1 MRLHGRAVLVTG
13 GASGIGAAVAER
25 LVAEGARV
33 VAADLVSPE
42 GDFAL
47 PEPGGIAALRMD
59 VADEAS
65 VAQGFARLDA
75 LDGLFHGAGIAQD
88 VPFLD
93 TSVALFDR
101 MIAVN
106 LRGTFLV
113 GQAAARLMRGRGGAI
128 VNVASVSG
136 MRGNVGRSAYG
147 ASKGGVVL
155 LSQVMA
161 VDLAAENIRVN
172 VIAPGP
178 IETPM
183 VTAVHA
189 PAMRAVW
196 ESHMPMRR
204 YGTPE
209 EVAHAALF
217 LLSDESSYMTGHV
230 LAVDGGFLG
239 SGVPHREARG
249 PA

>member
-1 MRLHGRAVLVTG
+1 MRMQGQAVLVTG
-13 GASGIGAAVAER
+13 GASGIGAAVAQR
-25 LVAEGARV
+25 LAAEGARV
-33 VAADLVSPE
+33 VAADLAAPE
-42 GDFAL
+42 TGFAL
-47 PEPGGIAALRMD
+47 PEPGGIAPLRMD
-59 VADEAS
+59 VSDEAS
-65 VAQGFARLDA
+65 VAEGFARLA
-75 LDGLFHGAGIAQD
+75 TLDGLFHAAGIAKD

-93 TSVALFDR
+93 TSLDLFDR
-101 MIAVN
+101 TIAVN

-113 GQAAARLMRGRGGAI
+113 GQAAARLMRGRGGSI

-136 MRGNVGRSAYG
+136 MRGNVGRAAYG

-189 PAMRAVW
+189 PEMRAVW
-196 ESHMPMRR
+196 ESHIPLRR

-209 EVAHAALF
+209 EVANAALF
-217 LLSDESSYMTGHV
+217 LLSDESGYVTGHV
-230 LAVDGGFLG
+230 LAVDGGFVG
-239 SGVPHREARG
+239 SGVPHR
-249 PA
+249 

>member
-1 MRLHGRAVLVTG
+1 MEGKAVLVTG
-13 GASGIGAAVAER
+13 GASGIGAAVAAR
-25 LVAEGARV
+25 LAAEGARV
-33 VAADLVSPE
+33 IAADLSAPE
-42 GDFAL
+42 GAFAL
-47 PEPGGIAALRMD
+47 PEPGGIAMLRMD
-59 VADEAS
+59 VSDETS
-65 VAQGFARLDA
+65 VAQGFGHLTQ
-75 LDGLFHGAGIAQD
+75 LDGLFHGAGIAKD

-93 TSVALFDR
+93 TPVELFDR

-113 GQAAARLMRGRGGAI
+113 GQAAARLMRGRGGSI

-161 VDLAAENIRVN
+161 VDLAGEKIRVN

-196 ESHMPMRR
+196 ESHVPMRR
-204 YGTPE
+204 YGTPD
-209 EVAHAALF
+209 EVASVALF
-217 LLSDESSYMTGHV
+217 LLSDESGYVTGHV
-230 LAVDGGFLG
+230 MAVDGGFLG
-239 SGVPHREARG
+239 SGVPHREAG
-249 PA
+249 A